1 VLVIGTL
8 VFDLGVQSSLIAH
21 QSIIYALEPA
31 ARGRIN
37 ALFMTVM
44 FIGMAVGSALGSTTL
59 AHAGWR
65 GVTLLAAAS
74 AAVALIVRLSQ
85 RAEKA
90 PA

>member
-1 VLVIGTL
+1 
-8 VFDLGVQSSLIAH
+8 
-21 QSIIYALEPA
+21 
-31 ARGRIN
+31 
-37 ALFMTVM
+37 MTVM